1 MMRTKPRATLNSI
14 PLDGNRH
21 MSLPTHS
28 PPARRTLRTRIA
40 LRITFTAYLVV
51 SGYTM
56 IHHELS
62 GDEVHSWN
70 IVKGSA
76 TFPDLIH
83 NSRYEGHPPGWYTL
97 LWPLSR
103 LTHDAAAIQVLH
115 WAIASLV
122 AFLIIFCSPLPFLTR
137 ILVPFG
143 YYFLF
148 EYAILSRNYAIG
160 VLLGCGICFL
170 LSVNLRY
177 GTSLY
182 YILLFCM
189 SNTHLLAAVLAGSLH
204 LYFLLRMRHRG
215 RKSGALVGH
224 ALLGVLVLLPS
235 VYFIFP
241 PADSALN
248 IASWREKWTAQQVVA
263 FGQVPLKCF
272 LPVPAWWDYNFWNT
286 QFLLEARNSHS
297 IFRLVNRLVVVLV
310 LGSAFYVLWKNKASL
325 MLFVTN
331 LGLSF
336 IIAATA
342 FPLLTA
348 RYSGFIYIGF
358 ILALW
363 LYCAEEP
370 CLTRGQAVLV
380 HALLVVQ
387 VVGGVFAAWKDIR
400 LPFANLFRV
409 VELIKEVPPDSRLV
423 TDYWTMNAY
432 VAFTDKPI
440 YCVDMQREL
449 SFILWDR
456 SLAEALKKGARYSSG
471 FREIFRQRGPKA
483 VYMVSLGS
491 PQTLIRVDPEL
502 DKAFRVVLIDKRE
515 GAIDKGS
522 DLYLYRICPP
532 ETCALAHGPSPPRL
546 ASR

>member
-1 MMRTKPRATLNSI
+1 
-14 PLDGNRH
+14 

-28 PPARRTLRTRIA
+28 PPARHTLRRLIA
-40 LRITFTAYLVV
+40 LRITFMAYLAV

-70 IVKGSA
+70 IAKGSL
-76 TFPDLIH
+76 TFADLIH

-103 LTHDAAAIQVLH
+103 LTHDATAIKALH

-122 AFLIIFCSPLPFLTR
+122 AFLIVFCSPLPFLTR

-148 EYAILSRNYAIG
+148 EYAVLSRNYAIG
-160 VLLGCGICFL
+160 VLLGCAICFL
-170 LSVNLRY
+170 LTVNVRH

-204 LYFLLRMRHRG
+204 LCFLLRMRRRG
-215 RKSGALVGH
+215 GTSSALLGH
-224 ALLGVLVLLPS
+224 ALLGMLVLLPS

-248 IASWREKWTAQQVVA
+248 IASWRDKWSAQQVVA
-263 FGQVPLKCF
+263 FGRAPLRCF
-272 LPVPAWWDYNFWNT
+272 LPVPAWWIDHFWNT
-286 QFLLEARNSHS
+286 QFLLEARESHP
-297 IFRLVNRLVVVLV
+297 IFRLVNRLVLVLL
-310 LGSAFYVLWKNKASL
+310 LGSAIHVLWKHKASL
-325 MLFVTN
+325 VLFVTN
-331 LGLSF
+331 LALSF

-342 FPLLTA
+342 FPLITA

-363 LYCAEEP
+363 LQCAETP
-370 CLTRGQAVLV
+370 RLTRGRAALV

-387 VVGGVFAAWKDIR
+387 VVAGAFAVWKDIR
-400 LPFANLFRV
+400 LPFANLFSV
-409 VELIKEVPPDSRLV
+409 VELAKEVPPDSRLV

-432 VAFTDKPI
+432 VAFIDKPI

-456 SLAEALKKGARYSSG
+456 SLAEAVKNGARYSSG
-471 FREIFRQRGPKA
+471 FREIFRRWGPNA
-483 VYMVSLGS
+483 VHLVSLGS
-491 PQTLIRVDPEL
+491 PQNLNRVDPEL
-502 DKAFRVVLIDKRE
+502 DKTFRVVLIDKRE
-515 GAIDKGS
+515 GAIDKGG
-522 DLYLYRICPP
+522 DLYLYRICP
-532 ETCALAHGPSPPRL
+532 R
-546 ASR
+546 

>member
-1 MMRTKPRATLNSI
+1 MR
-14 PLDGNRH
+14 
-21 MSLPTHS
+21 LPTHL
-28 PPARRTLRTRIA
+28 PPARRTLPTRIG
-40 LRITFTAYLVV
+40 LLITFTTYLVV

-76 TFPDLIH
+76 TLPDLIH

-103 LTHDAAAIQVLH
+103 LTHGAASIQVLH
-115 WAIASLV
+115 WAIATLV
-122 AFLIIFCSPLPFLTR
+122 AFLIIFCSPLPLLTR

-160 VLLGCGICFL
+160 ILLGCGICFL
-170 LSVNLRY
+170 LSMNDRDRY
-177 GTSLY
+177 GTFLY
-182 YILLFCM
+182 YLLLFCM

-204 LYFLLRMRHRG
+204 LCVLLRMRQRG
-215 RKSGALVGH
+215 RMSGVLVGH

-235 VYFIFP
+235 MYFIFP

-248 IASWREKWTAQQVVA
+248 IASWRDKWSAQQVVA
-263 FGQVPLKCF
+263 FAQAPLRCF
-272 LPVPAWWDYNFWNT
+272 LPVPAWWNYNFWNT
-286 QFLLEARNSHS
+286 QVLLEARNSHS
-297 IFRLVNRLVVVLV
+297 IFRLVNPLVVVLV
-310 LGSAFYVLWKNKASL
+310 LGSAFYVLWKHKASL
-325 MLFVTN
+325 MLFAAN

-336 IIAATA
+336 IIAATV
-342 FPLLTA
+342 FPLNAA

-363 LYCAEEP
+363 LYCAEGP
-370 CLTRGQAVLV
+370 RLTRGKAVLV
-380 HALLVVQ
+380 HALLVIQ
-387 VVGGVFAAWKDIR
+387 VVGGIFSAWKDIH
-400 LPFANLFRV
+400 LPFANLFRI
-409 VELIKEVPPDSRLV
+409 VELIEEVPPDSRLV

-432 VAFTDKPI
+432 VAFVDKPI

-449 SFILWDR
+449 SFIMWDT
-456 SLAEALKKGARYSSG
+456 SLAEALKNRARYSSG
-471 FREIFRQRGPKA
+471 FREIFRQEGPKA

-491 PQTLIRVDPEL
+491 PQNLIRADHDL
-502 DKAFRVVLIDKRE
+502 ANTFRVVLVDQRE
-515 GAIDKGS
+515 GAIDKGG
-522 DLYLYRICPP
+522 DLYLYRI
-532 ETCALAHGPSPPRL
+532 LPR
-546 ASR
+546 

>member
-1 MMRTKPRATLNSI
+1 MEAPSVPGRA
-14 PLDGNRH
+14 
-21 MSLPTHS
+21 
-28 PPARRTLRTRIA
+28 LRTRIA
-40 LRITFTAYLVV
+40 LSITFTIYLLV

-62 GDEVHSWN
+62 GDEIHTWN

-83 NSRYEGHPPGWYTL
+83 NSRYEGHPPGWYAL

-103 LTHDAAAIQVLH
+103 LTHDAASIQVLH
-115 WAIASLV
+115 WAIAACV
-122 AFLIIFCSPLPFLTR
+122 AFLILFRSPLPPVARL
-137 ILVPFG
+137 LVPFG

-160 VLLGCGICFL
+160 VLLGCGICVL
-170 LSVNLRY
+170 L
-177 GTSLY
+177 GTKDRGGTFPY
-182 YILLFCM
+182 YLLLLLM

-204 LYFLLRMRHRG
+204 LCLLLKMRQRG

-224 ALLGVLVLLPS
+224 ALLGMLVLLPS

-248 IASWREKWTAQQVVA
+248 IASWRDKWSAQQVVA
-263 FGQVPLKCF
+263 FGQAPLRCF
-272 LPVPAWWDYNFWNT
+272 LPVPAWWDYHFWNT
-286 QFLLEARNSHS
+286 QFLLEARNSYP
-297 IFRLVNRLVVVLV
+297 IFRLVNRLVVVLI
-310 LGSAFYVLWKNKASL
+310 LGSAFYVLRKHKASL
-325 MLFVTN
+325 VLFVTN

-336 IIAATA
+336 IIAATT

-370 CLTRGQAVLV
+370 RLTRGQAVLV

-387 VVGGVFAAWKDIR
+387 VVGGMFSTWKDIQ

-432 VAFTDKPI
+432 VAFTDKPV

-456 SLAEALKKGARYSSG
+456 SLAEALKSEARYSSG
-471 FREIFRQRGPKA
+471 FREIFRQRGPNA
-483 VYMVSLGS
+483 VHMVSLGS
-491 PQTLIRVDPEL
+491 PQKLVRVDPEL

-532 ETCALAHGPSPPRL
+532 ETALAHGPSPPHL